1 MPEFGG
7 FLGRQPPGT
16 PLPPP
21 PPQDSQIDTVIGR
34 RWDIPRE
41 THLHAWVTPPPP
53 HCCLLLNSIGNQGWQ
68 PPVGGRGRF
77 PWQPS
82 AALSWLGREGRRPRK
97 NSCRRAL
104 CEAATLVCWGKAL
117 MTPLFQIR
125 AALSLRPFLPMF
137 KKEPMAFKGGTSLEP
152 QSLSRDSSPLVPE
165 VLTYSIG
172 DNDLS
177 LPLF

>member
-1 MPEFGG
+1 MAVSLQVLPFPPAG
-7 FLGRQPPGT
+7 FPDRHCDWQEVGYPQGNPSSCLGDP
-16 PLPPP
+16 
-21 PPQDSQIDTVIGR
+21 
-34 RWDIPRE
+34 
-41 THLHAWVTPPPP
+41 PPPP

-165 VLTYSIG
+165 ALTYSIG